1 MIIVVMVGVAVFAVF
16 ALAALAGHFIWRQ
29 KKRKILLELEGI
41 SYTSVMLCAST

>member
-1 MIIVVMVGVAVFAVF
+1 MIIVVMVGVAVF

-41 SYTSVMLCAST
+41 SYTSVTLCAST